1 MDKEFIA
8 KSVVALAPITI
19 GAVIFCL
26 LNLSFYGYPIA
37 SFDVVLTHY
46 EANPITYSPLLP
58 AINSAARWLFGGYL
72 YNFWWILLSIVIL
85 FVVPYIL
92 LFEITKKHRYGVVF
106 IYGTAIPIIGL
117 IGGALPQA
125 IVLCLILLLVAR
137 PSWFW
142 PIMVMAATTH
152 AFGVFA
158 IAGTWLWLWY
168 DARYPTST
176 FLLQLH
182 DSRRSN
188 V

>member
-8 KSVVALAPITI
+8 KSVIALTPITLA
-19 GAVIFCL
+19 AVVFCL

-46 EANPITYSPLLP
+46 AANPMTYSPLLP
-58 AINSAARWLFGGYL
+58 TINSVARGLFGGYL
-72 YNFWWILLSIVIL
+72 YAFWWILLSIVIL

-106 IYGTAIPIIGL
+106 IYGTAIPVIGL
-117 IGGALPQA
+117 VGGALPQA
-125 IVLCLILLLVAR
+125 IVLCLMLLLVAR
-137 PSWFW
+137 PKWFW
-142 PIMVMAATTH
+142 PIMGLAATAH

-158 IAGTWLWLWY
+158 IIGTRLWLWHE
-168 DARYPTST
+168 AVYPKSS
-176 FLLQLH
+176 FEGL
-182 DSRRSN
+182 N